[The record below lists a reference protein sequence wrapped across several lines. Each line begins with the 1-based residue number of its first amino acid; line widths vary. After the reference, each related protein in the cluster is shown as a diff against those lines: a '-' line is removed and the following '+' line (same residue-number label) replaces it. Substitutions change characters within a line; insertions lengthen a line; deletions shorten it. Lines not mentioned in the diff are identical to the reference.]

1 MRAGLPHLQRTPT
14 PRFVSCNPS
23 MRLTCYLASLLPLGE
38 NRRRAVVT
46 RVSLY
51 AARVALTTSK
61 GYLGSETPGLYRVR
75 NRGGRPREV
84 AT

>member
-1 MRAGLPHLQRTPT
+1 MRPGLPHLQRIPT

-46 RVSLY
+46 RGVVN
-51 AARVALTTSK
+51 AARVALTTLR
-61 GYLGSETPGLYRVR
+61 GYLDFQKHLAFIGCETVVVA
-75 NRGGRPREV
+75 REK
-84 AT
+84 